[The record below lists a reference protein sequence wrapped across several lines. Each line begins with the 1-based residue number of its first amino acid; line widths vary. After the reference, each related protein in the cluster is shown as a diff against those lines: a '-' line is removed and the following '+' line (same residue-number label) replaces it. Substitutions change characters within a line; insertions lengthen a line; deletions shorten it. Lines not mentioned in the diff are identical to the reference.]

1 MGQTARTT
9 KLLLDLAKREQGG
22 TNPHKRRYLE
32 ETVTILDAARRFYL
46 DFFLAQSEKLTERV
60 EVISKQ
66 TGEVTERLISADKLL
81 TWAEFHTVE
90 TAEHPDPL
98 SAWNFSQTFPD
109 FPNRYRRSVI
119 KDCIG
124 KARGYL
130 TTLQNW
136 QRSGKKKGKPGLPS
150 ASNHPTLYAGTFSL
164 ELDELDIRTI
174 STLKSVEERKD
185 GNRKARN

>member
-9 KLLLDLAKREQGG
+9 KLLLALAKREQGG
-22 TNPHKRRYLE
+22 TNRDKRRYLE
-32 ETVTILDAARRFYL
+32 ETVAILDAARRFYL
-46 DFFLAQSEKLTERV
+46 DFFLAHSEKLTKRV

-81 TWAEFHTVE
+81 TWAEFATVA
-90 TAEHPDPL
+90 TAEHADPL

-124 KARGYL
+124 
-130 TTLQNW
+130 NM
-136 QRSGKKKGKPGLPS
+136 S
-150 ASNHPTLYAGTFSL
+150 A
-164 ELDELDIRTI
+164 
-174 STLKSVEERKD
+174 K
-185 GNRKARN
+185 RKASRGNPPHPITPHSTPERLRWNWTP